1 MHRISKAARVLLASG
16 WVILIVVGWAAYF
29 GGTLDAPATVAL
41 VGIGLGC
48 LLTAV
53 IVAINDR

>member
-1 MHRISKAARVLLASG
+1 MNRISKAHILLAFG

-41 VGIGLGC
+41 VAIGLGC
-48 LLTAV
+48 FLTAV
-53 IVAINDR
+53 VVAINDR